1 MKISRNTLLIH
12 GFALLHLATA
22 VACRMI
28 GVDDALF
35 LTLLTMTLTLIICLR
50 EKLSLEFTAV
60 SIVMVNI
67 VGFGAGYGF
76 AALLQLV
83 IGNTLA
89 VHGIST
95 FLTTEM
101 IGWALHFATRAPFAK
116 SLRSGIRYDSQF
128 RWLIAGVV
136 AIYVVRV
143 IIDLLTSDAL
153 KGDGA
158 SYNSIIGSSIAL
170 AIFLID
176 IIFISYS
183 VRRNIKAE
191 RDEADRARFQYM
203 SLKQQVN
210 PHFLFNSLNVLDAL
224 VGEGRNSEASTYI
237 HKLAGI
243 YRYMLHNEKESAVP
257 LSDELTF
264 TKMYTD
270 LLMLRFPEGLKV
282 NVGIPEEDLSRY
294 VAPCSLQLLVE
305 NATKHNAISASHPLV
320 VDISSDGQM
329 LCVSNNRIP
338 KVSPVQST
346 GLGLN
351 YIRQQYR
358 ALSGKEAE
366 VQASAGTFTV
376 KLPLL

>member
-1 MKISRNTLLIH
+1 
-12 GFALLHLATA
+12 
-22 VACRMI
+22 MI

-101 IGWALHFATRAPFAK
+101 IGWVLHFATRAPFAK

-237 HKLAGI
+237 HKLAGV
-243 YRYMLHNEKESAVP
+243 YRYLTGNEEERLVS
-257 LSDELTF
+257 LRRELDF
-264 TKMYTD
+264 VEQYVD
-270 LLMLRFPEGLKV
+270 LLRVRFPEGLEV
-282 NVGIPEEDLSRY
+282 EIDIPETLLNRK
-294 VAPCSLQLLVE
+294 VVPCAVQLLIE
-305 NATKHNAISASHPLV
+305 NAIKHNAV
-320 VDISSDGQM
+320 ESSDPLRIRIGASGDR
-329 LCVSNNRIP
+329 LSVSNNRKP
-338 KVSPVQST
+338 KLRHAPST
-346 GLGLN
+346 GLGQKYL
-351 YIRQQYR
+351 RGQYKDV
-358 ALSGKEAE
+358 AGKE
-366 VQASAGTFTV
+366 VTILSTDSDYTV
-376 KLPLL
+376 EIPLI